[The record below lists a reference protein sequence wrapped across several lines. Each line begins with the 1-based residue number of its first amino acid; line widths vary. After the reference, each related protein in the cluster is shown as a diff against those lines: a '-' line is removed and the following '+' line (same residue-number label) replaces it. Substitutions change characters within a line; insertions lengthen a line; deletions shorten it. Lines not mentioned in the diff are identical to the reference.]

1 MRQHLGLH
9 GRGHGLTGSDPTP
22 PGRWIYVGTYPGD
35 PDTTPDSPPF
45 ENSWVNVGGGEQRLR
60 FRLTNE
66 DTLEVEGEVEDGDN
80 GTAVTTLDA
89 VYRPDETR
97 FTVGAGAT
105 DVSDQV
111 GSAIVIWRL
120 DTTGELV
127 MIGGAAP
134 AVGLPDPALE
144 DDGRVLQTFGG
155 SAIWSTT
162 IDCGN
167 A

>member
-80 GTAVTTLDA
+80 GLAVTTLDA
-89 VYRPDETR
+89 VYAPDETR
-97 FTVGAGAT
+97 FCVGAGAT
-105 DVSDQV
+105 ATGDV
-111 GSAIVIWRL
+111 GSALVIWRL

-127 MIGGAAP
+127 MVGGTGAI
-134 AVGLPDPALE
+134 GLPDPTLE
-144 DDGRVLQTFGG
+144 PNGRLLQTFGG
-155 SAIWSTT
+155 NPIWSAT
-162 IDCGN
+162 IDGGS